1 MVGLRTYSDPGVNF
15 KEQDNMTYM
24 HYQIEA
30 NQFLNHIYKKVK
42 GSKTNFLMLKKRYT
56 SFSFLL

>member
-1 MVGLRTYSDPGVNF
+1 MA
-15 KEQDNMTYM
+15 YM

-42 GSKTNFLMLKKRYT
+42 GSKTNFLMLKKRYR
-56 SFSFLL
+56 SFSFHHYAYFG